1 MNIPEELKYTKNDEW
16 IKVEGGEA
24 SIGITDYAQDQL
36 SDIVYLEI
44 SLEINAVARQG
55 ELFGSVESVKAA
67 ADVYLPVGGKIVGRN
82 DNLSESPETINS
94 DPYGKGWIVKLSEF
108 DIAQLSDLMDAS
120 AYAKYL
126 EGRDA

>member
-1 MNIPEELKYTKNDEW
+1 MNIPEDLKYTKNDES
-16 IKVEGGEA
+16 IKVEGGEN

-44 SLEINAVARQG
+44 SLEINAVAKQG

-67 ADVYLPVGGKIVGRN
+67 ADVYLPVSGKIVGRN
-82 DNLSESPETINS
+82 DVLSESPETIND
-94 DPYGKGWIVKLSEF
+94 DPYIKGWIVKLSEI
-108 DIAQLSDLMDAS
+108 DEAQLSDLMDAS
-120 AYAKYL
+120 EYAKYL